1 MENANEETK
10 AEHKENNAE
19 DHAEEQ
25 VEAKGE
31 AHEENVEEE
40 VDEAVKLHKEV
51 DYKEKY
57 YYLAAEMQNMQR
69 RFDKEKDNL
78 LKYGSEKILRDLLDV
93 VDNFERTLGFI
104 SIRYVFLSSICIK
117 RSTKYLWSFLST
129 VHLYGTTTSSLFHA
143 VTFGLFSHH
152 LKACRSHNDR

>member
-1 MENANEETK
+1 MKFGVSKEMENANEETK

-69 RFDKEKDNL
+69 RLVE
-78 LKYGSEKILRDLLDV
+78 
-93 VDNFERTLGFI
+93 T
-104 SIRYVFLSSICIK
+104 
-117 RSTKYLWSFLST
+117 
-129 VHLYGTTTSSLFHA
+129 
-143 VTFGLFSHH
+143 
-152 LKACRSHNDR
+152 